1 MVVEIKTGVKRDGS
15 IQAQYVKCI
24 ADGGAYASTSILL
37 MYNSGLACLIP
48 YRIPNFKYDGYM
60 VYTNKVVS
68 GPMRGH
74 GANQPRFAVESQ
86 LDMIAEDLGIDAAD
100 LRLRNA
106 TQAGDTSINGLVFNS
121 CELSRAIREGT
132 KYAGWKEKR
141 GRKDTNRGIGLA
153 CSGFVCGA
161 RQGGHTASGSFIQV
175 NEDGGVTL
183 MTGSSDIG
191 QGSKTVLAQ
200 IVAEELGLSPLE
212 VNVISADTET
222 TPIDPGTFSSRVT
235 FYAGNATLIAAR
247 EVKAQLSKVAA
258 EILEA
263 NVNDIV
269 FKNKKVFVKGSPDRS
284 IPFSELAKMTES
296 LGSGRL
302 IIGRGQWAPQNT
314 QFPDRKTQYGNVS
327 GAYSFTCQ
335 VAEVEVDPE
344 TGQVKLLGVT
354 IGDDCGQVINTLGAE
369 GQAEGSV
376 AMGKGHALMEN
387 ILFGDN
393 GQVMNPSFLE
403 YKIPTSQDMT
413 ETRLLEVGL
422 PDPIGPYG
430 AKEIGEGILIA
441 AVPAIVNAIDDAI
454 GVRIKDLPVTPEK
467 ILEELQ
473 KRRKGS

>member
-1 MVVEIKTGVKRDGS
+1 
-15 IQAQYVKCI
+15 
-24 ADGGAYASTSILL
+24 
-37 MYNSGLACLIP
+37 
-48 YRIPNFKYDGYM
+48 
-60 VYTNKVVS
+60 
-68 GPMRGH
+68 
-74 GANQPRFAVESQ
+74 
-86 LDMIAEDLGIDAAD
+86 
-100 LRLRNA
+100 
-106 TQAGDTSINGLVFNS
+106 
-121 CELSRAIREGT
+121 
-132 KYAGWKEKR
+132 
-141 GRKDTNRGIGLA
+141 
-153 CSGFVCGA
+153 
-161 RQGGHTASGSFIQV
+161 
-175 NEDGGVTL
+175 
-183 MTGSSDIG
+183 
-191 QGSKTVLAQ
+191 
-200 IVAEELGLSPLE
+200 
-212 VNVISADTET
+212 
-222 TPIDPGTFSSRVT
+222 
-235 FYAGNATLIAAR
+235 
-247 EVKAQLSKVAA
+247 VKAQLSKVAA